1 MPLPPLTETGDL
13 PPGVHVARLT
23 EVLDRCGGG
32 TIQRQAVALRLNR
45 ISRIAAAIGDLARLV
60 VFGSFVTAK
69 PEPADVDVFP
79 LMEDIFDA
87 SRLTAEARLESAF
100 DAGLITAQEADLWRR
115 FNEVRR
121 ACIMV
126 EDFPHDLGRSV
137 AAAPANLGPLQDAM
151 LRKTA

>member
-32 TIQRQAVALRLNR
+32 TSQRQAVALRLNR

-87 SRLTAEARLESAF
+87 SRLTAEARLLF
-100 DAGLITAQEADLWRR
+100 D
-115 FNEVRR
+115 
-121 ACIMV
+121 
-126 EDFPHDLGRSV
+126 H
-137 AAAPANLGPLQDAM
+137 AAAQASFGASVFWFRRQAALEGEAAALELWQVKRDGSLRGIVEIVPEGP
-151 LRKTA
+151 